1 MNRTLCLSVLALL
14 LAGCESTD
22 NAALR
27 QQQQD
32 YEAARTYKA
41 AIAPTVARLSQAYAS
56 RYPKLI
62 LKAYDDIVLVAGEV
76 DSAQAQQAVFAEV
89 SAIPHAEVYTFTL
102 VRQDGS
108 SAQLAKDAGLKQQV
122 SQLLAAS
129 YLDVYVVDGRLGV
142 VGQVPASSYETLRA
156 SLTAIPSRVP
166 GIQPDPH
173 LVISLKGDLS
183 TFTAES
189 YKDMGDWA
197 PANAKVAPRVRPT
210 SLSGAVT
217 STALAPITPA
227 VTASAAPAAPSY
239 ASTPAAAPAA
249 SQGSESGMDT
259 VKMIGALA
267 GVALGSKVA
276 YDTGNAA
283 QGQQVMQAAF
293 NAAGIDTSSAS
304 GSAGAYS
311 GGSMAGAGTQGGP
324 SPRVVA
330 AQQKTFSFAGNC
342 PADASGVLPELSH
355 PEIRGNAGELQK
367 PIVDMARSAG
377 GFDQAI
383 SQASAQK
390 DEYIRAATEAA
401 QQASDT
407 WGGDSP
413 LYDVKTCPQSEGIY
427 CSGVQAMWLYSDMA
441 IYTEYVK
448 DALVCHKARG
458 TKL

>member
-1 MNRTLCLSVLALL
+1 MNRTLCLSLLALV
-14 LAGCESTD
+14 LAGCESTH

-32 YEAARTYKA
+32 YEAARLYKA
-41 AIAPTVARLSQAYAS
+41 AIGPTVVRLSQAYSS

-76 DSAQAQQAVFAEV
+76 DSAQAQQAVFSEV
-89 SAIPHAEVYTFTL
+89 TAIPHAEVYTFTL
-102 VRQDGS
+102 VRQDAS
-108 SAQLAKDAGLKQQV
+108 SAQLAKDAGLKQKV
-122 SQLLAAS
+122 SQLLAAN

-156 SLTAIPSRVP
+156 SLTSIPARVP
-166 GIQPDPH
+166 GIKPDPH

-183 TFTAES
+183 TFTTES

-217 STALAPITPA
+217 STALAPIASA
-227 VTASAAPAAPSY
+227 VTSSATPAAPSY
-239 ASTPAAAPAA
+239 ASAAAESPAT
-249 SQGSESGMDT
+249 SQGSDSGMDT

-293 NAAGIDTSSAS
+293 NAAGIHTDGSGASTYTGLPTVGS
-304 GSAGAYS
+304 GS
-311 GGSMAGAGTQGGP
+311 QGGP
-324 SPRVVA
+324 SPRVLA
-330 AQQKTFSFAGNC
+330 AQQKTYTFAGNC
-342 PADASGVLPELSH
+342 PADASGVRPDISH
-355 PEIRGNAGELQK
+355 PELLANTSELKK
-367 PIVDMARSAG
+367 PILGMARSVG
-377 GFDQAI
+377 SYDLAI
-383 SQASAQK
+383 SQATAQK

-401 QQASDT
+401 QQASDS
-407 WGGDSP
+407 WGGDRP
-413 LYDVKTCPQSEGIY
+413 LYDVQTCPQSEGIY

-441 IYTEYVK
+441 LYTEYVK

-458 TKL
+458 TQL

>member
-1 MNRTLCLSVLALL
+1 MNRILCLSALALL
-14 LAGCESTD
+14 LCGCESTD
-22 NAALR
+22 HAALR

-32 YEAARTYKA
+32 YEAARPYKA
-41 AIAPTVARLSQAYAS
+41 AIAPTVARLSQTYAS
-56 RYPKLI
+56 PYPKLI

-76 DSAQAQQAVFAEV
+76 DSAQAQQAVFTEV

-102 VRQDGS
+102 VRQDAS
-108 SAQLAKDAGLKQQV
+108 SAQLAKDAALKQQV

-142 VGQVPASSYETLRA
+142 IGQVPASGYDALRA
-156 SLTAIPSRVP
+156 SLGAMPARVP
-166 GIQPDPH
+166 GIKPDPH

-189 YKDMGDWA
+189 FKDMGDWA

-217 STALAPITPA
+217 STALAPIAPP
-227 VTASAAPAAPSY
+227 VPSAAPAAPSY
-239 ASTPAAAPAA
+239 TATAAAAPAA
-249 SQGSESGMDT
+249 SRDSDSVTDT

-276 YDTGNAA
+276 YDTDNTA

-293 NAAGIDTSSAS
+293 NAAGIDT
-304 GSAGAYS
+304 GSAGSTSTYAGLPTS
-311 GGSMAGAGTQGGP
+311 GSSSQGGP

-330 AQQKTFSFAGNC
+330 AQQKTYTFAGNC
-342 PADASGVLPELSH
+342 PADATGVRPDISH
-355 PEIRGNAGELQK
+355 PELLANASELQK
-367 PIVDMARSAG
+367 PIVGMARSAG
-377 GFDQAI
+377 GYDLAI
-383 SQASAQK
+383 SQSAAQK

-401 QQASDT
+401 QQAADS
-407 WGGDSP
+407 WGGDAP
-413 LYDVKTCPQSEGIY
+413 LYDIRTCPQSEGIY

-441 IYTEYVK
+441 LYSQYVK
-448 DALVCHKARG
+448 DALACHKARG
-458 TKL
+458 SKL